1 MGINPCDE
9 AIVTEFLSW
18 ITKIVITPS
27 DSGFVELPET
37 FLHVVMM
44 LKTPFSSKYMKRTC
58 QMIDYSRNLTRN
70 SRHETNQSI
79 TAGDETERKPEN
91 FPGTPLMSPR
101 PASMGI
107 KPCYGYRKH
116 HTRSAC
122 MNDFSDFSLFVI
134 LIIFPIE
141 TFLPHQ
147 PRLDDDFHL
156 ITIRFIRI
164 IDLLIDTQTFSSS
177 LTSTSPSPLAD
188 LSPSYTEMLY
198 LHGWINVRTQS
209 QQPTYCK
216 LLGSP
221 SIQFLPI
228 FQPCIPVQRKT
239 EETKE

>member
-1 MGINPCDE
+1 M
-9 AIVTEFLSW
+9 
-18 ITKIVITPS
+18 
-27 DSGFVELPET
+27 ELPET

-58 QMIDYSRNLTRN
+58 QMIDYSRNLIRN

-147 PRLDDDFHL
+147 PWLDDDFHL

-164 IDLLIDTQTFSSS
+164 IDLLIDTKTFSSS
-177 LTSTSPSPLAD
+177 FTSISPSPLAD
-188 LSPSYTEMLY
+188 LYTSNR
-198 LHGWINVRTQS
+198 WINVRAQS
-209 QQPTYCK
+209 PQPTYYK

-228 FQPCIPVQRKT
+228 FQPCMYVPRET
-239 EETKE
+239 EETKD